1 MFEPGSLLDLEWLR
15 SNEGS
20 QILNCLLH
28 RNGTRLKQYGKF
40 RCVLTKCVF
49 AMIYVIN
56 ITIMVDWVLTISINN
71 AVICRQLA
79 Q

>member
-1 MFEPGSLLDLEWLR
+1 MLVPGSLLDLEWLR

-49 AMIYVIN
+49 AIICVIN
-56 ITIMVDWVLTISINN
+56 ITIMVMVVWVLTISINN
-71 AVICRQLA
+71 AIICCQ
-79 Q
+79 